1 MTGGARRV
9 CSDAACGFVQ
19 RTNPTP
25 AVGALVEY
33 KGNIILARNVKWPEG
48 WFALITGY
56 LEAGE
61 EPTAAVQRELKEELN
76 LDAVE
81 IHPIGNYIFERKNE
95 VMLCYHV
102 VAAGELKLGAELCDY
117 RRYKPHELKPWPRA
131 TGSLSRTGCGRGS
144 RGGIRRLSSVV
155 VQAFSLL
162 SRITKARRS
171 RRYFFEKELL
181 RVLRVFVKCRPRY
194 VFSDRNSASR
204 RSRKRR
210 SGACFVSSSA
220 RSYAAIASAVRP
232 SRRHRS
238 ARAECAR

>member
-33 KGNIILARNVKWPEG
+33 EGDIILARNVKWPEG
-48 WFALITGY
+48 WFALITG
-56 LEAGE
+56 LSRGRGRTDSGRSTRAERRA
-61 EPTAAVQRELKEELN
+61 EPRRRRNPSDRQLHLRAQ
-76 LDAVE
+76 
-81 IHPIGNYIFERKNE
+81 ERSD
-95 VMLCYHV
+95 V
-102 VAAGELKLGAELCDY
+102 VLSRRGGGGAEA
-117 RRYKPHELKPWPRA
+117 RRRALRLPALQAARAQAVAPRD
-131 TGSLSRTGCGRGS
+131 RICGRGLDAGARS

-181 RVLRVFVKCRPRY
+181 RVLRIFVKCRHAMY
-194 VFSDRNSASR
+194 SAT
-204 RSRKRR
+204 
-210 SGACFVSSSA
+210 
-220 RSYAAIASAVRP
+220 AALPAAVRG
-232 SRRHRS
+232 SA
-238 ARAECAR
+238 ARAPAS